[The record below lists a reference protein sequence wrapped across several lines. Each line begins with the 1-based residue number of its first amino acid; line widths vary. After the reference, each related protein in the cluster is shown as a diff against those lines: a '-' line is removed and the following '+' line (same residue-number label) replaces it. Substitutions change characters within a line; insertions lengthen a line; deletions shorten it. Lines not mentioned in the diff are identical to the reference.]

1 MQEVIGSTP
10 IFSTNRMQHYQK
22 RLHMIFDILDNTK
35 DSSESQQHH
44 KRDEATKRET
54 EERAK

>member
-1 MQEVIGSTP
+1 
-10 IFSTNRMQHYQK
+10 
-22 RLHMIFDILDNTK
+22 MIFDILDNTK

-44 KRDEATKRET
+44 KRDEAAKRET

>member
-1 MQEVIGSTP
+1 
-10 IFSTNRMQHYQK
+10 MQHYQK